1 MPLSTKI
8 RSVPSSKKRI
18 ARSRSAIFPISI
30 PEMPASVFPITSQ
43 QDLVNKISRLFLAP
57 PFPKKGKRGAPLP
70 IGAAPRKYSGK
81 GAEDK

>member
-1 MPLSTKI
+1 
-8 RSVPSSKKRI
+8 
-18 ARSRSAIFPISI
+18 
-30 PEMPASVFPITSQ
+30 
-43 QDLVNKISRLFLAP
+43 LVNKISRLFLAP